1 MSTEKTDKTLSG
13 ILILLTIGVVLFALN
28 SFDAF
33 PKPNGQPLNEI
44 ISHLITHYLDIVI
57 IIYVFTC
64 LQIAGYLE
72 LKYQQDFL
80 TVSVVSVL
88 FTPLAVFFIFERE
101 KDDK

>member
-44 ISHLITHYLDIVI
+44 ISNIITHYLDIVI

-72 LKYQQDFL
+72 LKHRQDFL
-80 TVSVVSVL
+80 TVAVVSVL
-88 FTPLAVFFIFERE
+88 FTPLIQKA
-101 KDDK
+101 

>member
-1 MSTEKTDKTLSG
+1 MSTEKTDKTFSG
-13 ILILLTIGVVLFALN
+13 ILILLTIGVILFALN

-44 ISHLITHYLDIVI
+44 ISNIITHYLDIFI

-72 LKYQQDFL
+72 LKHRQDFL
-80 TVSVVSVL
+80 TVAVVSVL
-88 FTPLAVFFIFERE
+88 FTPLAVFFIMKKGNDE
-101 KDDK
+101 

>member
-13 ILILLTIGVVLFALN
+13 ILILLTIGVILFALN

-44 ISHLITHYLDIVI
+44 ISNIITHYLDIFI

-72 LKYQQDFL
+72 LKHRQDFL
-80 TVSVVSVL
+80 TVAVVSVL
-88 FTPLAVFFIFERE
+88 FTPLAVFFIME
-101 KDDK
+101 KRNDE

>member
-13 ILILLTIGVVLFALN
+13 ILILLTIGVILFALN

-44 ISHLITHYLDIVI
+44 ISNIITHYLDIVI

-72 LKYQQDFL
+72 LKHRQDFL
-80 TVSVVSVL
+80 TVAVVSVL
-88 FTPLAVFFIFERE
+88 FTPLAVFFILE
-101 KDDK
+101 KENDD

>member
-13 ILILLTIGVVLFALN
+13 ILILLTVGVVLFALN

-44 ISHLITHYLDIVI
+44 ISNIITHYLDIVI

-72 LKYQQDFL
+72 LKHRQDFL
-80 TVSVVSVL
+80 TVAVVSVL
-88 FTPLAVFFIFERE
+88 FTPLAVFFIME
-101 KDDK
+101 KGNDE

>member
-1 MSTEKTDKTLSG
+1 MSRVKTDKTLSG
-13 ILILLTIGVVLFALN
+13 ILILLTLGVILFALN

-44 ISHLITHYLDIVI
+44 ISNIITHYLDIVI

-72 LKYQQDFL
+72 LKHRQDFL
-80 TVSVVSVL
+80 TVAVVSVL
-88 FTPLAVFFIFERE
+88 FTPLAVFFILE
-101 KDDK
+101 KENDD

>member
-44 ISHLITHYLDIVI
+44 ISNIITHYLDIVI

-72 LKYQQDFL
+72 LKHRQDFL
-80 TVSVVSVL
+80 TVAVVSVL
-88 FTPLAVFFIFERE
+88 FTPLAVFFIMKKGNDE
-101 KDDK
+101 

>member
-44 ISHLITHYLDIVI
+44 ISNIITHYLDIVI

-72 LKYQQDFL
+72 LKHRQDFL
-80 TVSVVSVL
+80 TVAVVSVL
-88 FTPLAVFFIFERE
+88 FTPLAVFFIMENGNDE
-101 KDDK
+101 